1 MRQAKEKRLENT
13 EELESR
19 VRTSLL
25 EIYPSTAGRGGA
37 SAKVCAK
44 VWSSDEPPLH

>member
-1 MRQAKEKRLENT
+1 MRQAKENRLENT
-13 EELESR
+13 EDLESR
-19 VRTSLL
+19 VKTSLL
-25 EIYPSTAGRGGA
+25 EIYPSTAGRGG